1 MKLSLPR
8 LSCWLL
14 ITVVVTFLIGL
25 LAPQQL
31 PVTLYKLSLVCLAAV
46 LGYWI
51 DRSVFPYARPHEA
64 LTKSYC
70 HFYQVRRAILM
81 AAVILAIALG
91 A

>member
-1 MKLSLPR
+1 MPR
-8 LSCWLL
+8 LSFWIV
-14 ITVVVTFLIGL
+14 ITLALTLAVGL

-31 PVTLYKLSLVCLAAV
+31 GVTLYKLSLVSLAAV

-51 DRSVFPYARPHEA
+51 DRSVFPYARPHCRPEGCQYDEVA
-64 LTKSYC
+64 TL
-70 HFYQVRRAILM
+70 RRAILM

>member
-1 MKLSLPR
+1 MAINRLPR
-8 LSCWLL
+8 LFYWVLL
-14 ITVVVTFLIGL
+14 TIGLTLIVGL

-31 PVTLYKLSLVCLAAV
+31 GVTLYKISLVSLAAV

-51 DRSVFPYARPHEA
+51 DRSVFPYARPDR
-64 LTKSYC
+64 TTGCKKSA
-70 HFYQVRRAILM
+70 QLRRSILM